1 MEGGGGGGGGGLKNI
16 FISQINPTNTKI
28 KKVHLYMDVNEHER
42 LSISHSDTNVK
53 GENFYCCST
62 FHSHSR
68 WSIMSVL
75 VCTQCV
81 GVLSIISFFMRK
93 LVIVV

>member
-1 MEGGGGGGGGGLKNI
+1 MEGGGGGGGDLKNI

-68 WSIMSVL
+68 WSIMSVISL
-75 VCTQCV
+75 FVPNV
-81 GVLSIISFFMRK
+81 GVFSIISFFYG
-93 LVIVV
+93 